1 MRIVAR
7 SVAFSRSQPMNTT
20 LRRKG
25 LLSTRRSVAIFG
37 IALCLAVAGAT
48 ETVFAYRD
56 HELDT
61 KARTGREFEVG
72 AATVD
77 RVPIVSEAYD
87 FRQSLRVSAFEAA
100 QANHDRAR
108 NPDYVFA
115 SNITSAAQAGATR
128 TGPDI
133 KLEPPMDTSNF
144 PVFAQ
149 PVSRNASP
157 VLAAQAA
164 SEASAEPSAQPSS
177 GRDAQPPPPA
187 IVQCGNATCP
197 EGQVCCNAS
206 CGTCAMPGDM
216 CSQLVCG
223 MSTSLMSVSCGSN
236 TCNVGQSCCNASCG
250 ICVGPGEP
258 CDATKECENQI
269 QYPFSA
275 TCGMATCNAGLV
287 CCNPSCGIC
296 ARFGEACSQSACD

>member
-1 MRIVAR
+1 
-7 SVAFSRSQPMNTT
+7 MNTNSQ
-20 LRRKG
+20 RPG

-37 IALCLAVAGAT
+37 IALCIAVAGAT

-77 RVPIVSEAYD
+77 RAPVVSGTYG
-87 FRQSLRVSAFEAA
+87 FVQGLRVPTYVATQVS
-100 QANHDRAR
+100 QRAR

-115 SNITSAAQAGATR
+115 SNLTSTAPADTS
-128 TGPDI
+128 TETNPSV

-144 PVFAQ
+144 PVFAS

-157 VLAAQAA
+157 VLAAHAV
-164 SEASAEPSAQPSS
+164 SESPPEPSAQPAAS
-177 GRDAQPPPPA
+177 REAPAPPIAQ
-187 IVQCGNATCP
+187 VQCGNAACP

-206 CGTCAMPGDM
+206 CGTCAMPGEI

-223 MSTSLMSVSCGSN
+223 MSTSIMSVSCGSN
-236 TCNVGQSCCNASCG
+236 TCNVGQSCCNASYG
-250 ICVGPGEP
+250 ICVGPGEQ
-258 CDATKECENQI
+258 CDATKECENAI

>member
-1 MRIVAR
+1 MAR
-7 SVAFSRSQPMNTT
+7 SVAFSSLQPMNTT
-20 LRRKG
+20 SQRKG

-37 IALCLAVAGAT
+37 IVLCIAVAGVT

-61 KARTGREFEVG
+61 KARTGQEFEVG

-77 RVPIVSEAYD
+77 RAPDVSGTYGFVQGLHLPTYEAT
-87 FRQSLRVSAFEAA
+87 
-100 QANHDRAR
+100 QAGHSRAR

-115 SNITSAAQAGATR
+115 SNLTSNAPANTSSATS
-128 TGPDI
+128 PSV

-144 PVFAQ
+144 PVFAL
-149 PVSRNASP
+149 PVTGSASP
-157 VLAAQAA
+157 VLAAPAV
-164 SEASAEPSAQPSS
+164 SEASPEPSTQRSS
-177 GRDAQPPPPA
+177 SRAAPPPSIA
-187 IVQCGNATCP
+187 KVQCGDAVCP

-206 CGTCAMPGDM
+206 CGTCTMPGAI

-250 ICVGPGEP
+250 ICVGPDEP

-275 TCGMATCNAGLV
+275 TCGMATCNTGLV

>member
-1 MRIVAR
+1 MI
-7 SVAFSRSQPMNTT
+7 MNTKSQ
-20 LRRKG
+20 RRS

-37 IALCLAVAGAT
+37 IALCIAVAGVT

-77 RVPIVSEAYD
+77 RAPVVSGTYG
-87 FRQSLRVSAFEAA
+87 FRQGLHSLGYGAA
-100 QANHDRAR
+100 QVSHERAR

-115 SNITSAAQAGATR
+115 SNLTSTTPANTSTEAS
-128 TGPDI
+128 PSV
-133 KLEPPMDTSNF
+133 KLEPPMDTSI
-144 PVFAQ
+144 PVFAP

-157 VLAAQAA
+157 VLAAQAV
-164 SEASAEPSAQPSS
+164 SEASAAPSAQPSS
-177 GRDAQPPPPA
+177 IREAPAPPIA
-187 IVQCGNATCP
+187 KVQCGSATCP
-197 EGQVCCNAS
+197 EGQMCCNAS
-206 CGTCAMPGDM
+206 CGTCAMPGEL

-223 MSTSLMSVSCGSN
+223 MSTTLMSVSCGSN

-250 ICVGPGEP
+250 ICVGPGEQ
-258 CDATKECENQI
+258 CDATKECENSI

-275 TCGMATCNAGLV
+275 TCGMATCNVGLV